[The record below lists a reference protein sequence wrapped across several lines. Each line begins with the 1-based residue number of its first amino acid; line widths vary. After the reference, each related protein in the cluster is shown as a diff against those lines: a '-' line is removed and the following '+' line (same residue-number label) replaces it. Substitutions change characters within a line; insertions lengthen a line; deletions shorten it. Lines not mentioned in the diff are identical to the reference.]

1 MDYDEPIVVQF
12 GKNGQLVTV
21 DCTQDTNLNIT
32 TTIYYDNNSFIITP
46 ILLNPSDYITLK
58 CVFIN
63 GHPEICVNARIIGGE
78 LANIE
83 ELNKRFPAKY
93 LLIASNIFEEISQ
106 NKAKRDEF
114 FAAII
119 IFGIIIAVTTFV
131 SSESFDRVIKF
142 LDNRTELLG
151 QGTAG
156 SSQPAPQ

>member
-1 MDYDEPIVVQF
+1 M
-12 GKNGQLVTV
+12 
-21 DCTQDTNLNIT
+21 
-32 TTIYYDNNSFIITP
+32 
-46 ILLNPSDYITLK
+46 
-58 CVFIN
+58 
-63 GHPEICVNARIIGGE
+63 
-78 LANIE
+78 
-83 ELNKRFPAKY
+83 
-93 LLIASNIFEEISQ
+93 IASNIFEEISQ